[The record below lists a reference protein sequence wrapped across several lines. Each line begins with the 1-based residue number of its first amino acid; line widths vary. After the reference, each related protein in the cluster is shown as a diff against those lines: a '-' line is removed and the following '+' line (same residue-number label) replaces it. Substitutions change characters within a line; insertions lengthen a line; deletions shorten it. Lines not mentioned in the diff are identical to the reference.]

1 MHGKI
6 RIKQMPLLFCKY
18 LRNENSEA
26 HEISCGGQLL
36 SCELK
41 FKLNG
46 DPCINA
52 RARVVNTRMP
62 VLSQVHACFIISARV
77 YDFCTGICARIV
89 MKFKFKLTR

>member
-41 FKLNG
+41 FKFNG

-52 RARVVNTRMP
+52 RARVVNA
-62 VLSQVHACFIISARV
+62 HARFITSACMFYHKCVCLRLLHTHL
-77 YDFCTGICARIV
+77 CTDRHEI
-89 MKFKFKLTR
+89 